1 LEIRLISAYNGYPQ
15 HGNETQV
22 TIGTAAQNKSWQGAI
37 MTEPSYEEL
46 KAKLAQLEKE
56 VETKKRSGDLI
67 FKVGE
72 KGGVSVYGLGRF
84 PVTLYYEQWN
94 RLLGAAGDIKT
105 FLEDNK
111 SKLKLKE

>member
-1 LEIRLISAYNGYPQ
+1 MGTDYSLKLSQILEAWREFRQ
-15 HGNETQV
+15 ER
-22 TIGTAAQNKSWQGAI
+22 QN

-46 KAKLAQLEKE
+46 KARLSQLEKE

-94 RLLGAAGDIKT
+94 RLLGAAEDLKT
-105 FLEDNK
+105 FMEENK
-111 SKLKLKE
+111 SRLKLKEQG

>member
-1 LEIRLISAYNGYPQ
+1 MLIRSGKVFRTDNQWARYCRINQ
-15 HGNETQV
+15 HNFK
-22 TIGTAAQNKSWQGAI
+22 TARKRMS
-37 MTEPSYEEL
+37 EPTYEEL
-46 KAKLAQLEKE
+46 KTRLSQLEKE

-94 RLLGAAGDIKT
+94 RLLGAT
-105 FLEDNK
+105 EDLKKFMEENK
-111 SKLKLKE
+111 SKLKLKEQG